1 MYNVECGTDY
11 TMTVGGK
18 GTVEITG
25 AYFEKCLA
33 ARRLKVDG
41 ADTESYNGVIQR
53 YYNAKLT
60 EKVSADWKV
69 TVEANVEREVTGDV
83 KHTVT
88 GNVTQ
93 EVTGDTEQTLTGNV
107 TQNIEGDVTQTVNG
121 NVTLTV
127 GGATITVSSGGD
139 VSVSA
144 PNVTVD
150 GAAGD
155 VKVDGISL
163 VHHKHKDGGQ
173 GEPEK

>member
-1 MYNVECGTDY
+1 M
-11 TMTVGGK
+11 
-18 GTVEITG
+18 
-25 AYFEKCLA
+25 
-33 ARRLKVDG
+33 
-41 ADTESYNGVIQR
+41 
-53 YYNAKLT
+53 
-60 EKVSADWKV
+60 
-69 TVEANVEREVTGDV
+69 
-83 KHTVT
+83 
-88 GNVTQ
+88 TQ
-93 EVTGDTEQTLTGNV
+93 EVTGDTERTMTGNV

-155 VKVDGISL
+155 VKVDGVSL